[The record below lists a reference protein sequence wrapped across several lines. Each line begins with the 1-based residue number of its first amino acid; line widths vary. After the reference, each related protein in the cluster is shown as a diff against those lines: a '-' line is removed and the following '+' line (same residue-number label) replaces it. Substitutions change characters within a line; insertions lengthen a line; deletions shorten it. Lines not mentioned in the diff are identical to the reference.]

1 MGFYRSFEQAR
12 YFGRQYS
19 AKNSS
24 FSEMNNGDGDN
35 NIKKSGSVW
44 KAHPSINVFHITS
57 CELSSAILWNV
68 RETNSTAPT
77 ERISFEPSAA
87 TEAAETSSAI
97 KLIAHQAL
105 TFLISESQHQF
116 DKQPTDPTDCAI
128 EPKPPT
134 QRFPFEPSAATEA
147 AETSSAIKIIV
158 HQALTFLI
166 SESQPQFDRLPT
178 DSTDCAIEPKPPTQ
192 RFPFEPSAATEAAET
207 SSAIKI
213 IVHQALTF
221 PISVSQPLFELC
233 DHCPFFDAADHKP
246 PTDPPY
252 STAETKPP
260 TEPPDPENSTKA
272 PWAVCF
278 LHIDHGVNS
287 SGA

>member
-1 MGFYRSFEQAR
+1 MKALPGAEQAAFVFVIFIMGFYRSFEQAR

-35 NIKKSGSVW
+35 NIKKSGSAW

-77 ERISFEPSAA
+77 ERIS
-87 TEAAETSSAI
+87 
-97 KLIAHQAL
+97 
-105 TFLISESQHQF
+105 
-116 DKQPTDPTDCAI
+116 
-128 EPKPPT
+128 
-134 QRFPFEPSAATEA
+134 FEPSAATEA

-246 PTDPPY
+246 PTAPY